1 MVNEWLPVFIFML
14 ITAGV
19 VLVII
24 VGTQLIGPKR
34 PGEIKLNPYESGVEP
49 VGEARSRIP
58 VRFYIIAMLFIVFDL
73 EVIFFYPWAVV
84 YRNFLSKSS
93 FILIEMLVFVGILL
107 IGYIYAWKKGAL
119 EWQ

>member
-1 MVNEWLPVFIFML
+1 MVNEWLPVFIFMI
-14 ITAGV
+14 ITAIV

-34 PGEIKLNPYESGVEP
+34 PGKIKLDPYESGVEP

-58 VRFYIIAMLFIVFDL
+58 VRFYIIAMLFIIFDL
-73 EVIFFYPWAVV
+73 EVVFFYPWAVV
-84 YRNFLSKSS
+84 YKNFLSKSS

>member
-1 MVNEWLPVFIFML
+1 MVNEWLPIFIFML

-19 VLVII
+19 VMVII

-34 PGEIKLNPYESGVEP
+34 PGKIKLDPYESGVEP
-49 VGEARSRIP
+49 VGEARAPFSI
-58 VRFYIIAMLFIVFDL
+58 RFYIIAMLFIIFDL
-73 EVIFFYPWAVV
+73 EVVFFYPWAVI
-84 YRNFLSKSS
+84 YKSFLSKSS
-93 FILIEMLVFVGILL
+93 FILIEMIVFIGILL